1 MSPVGRRRLDRA
13 LVDRGLAE
21 SRQQA
26 ASLIEQSVV
35 LVSGT
40 VADKPA
46 RLVAA
51 GEPIELLGPTPRY
64 VSRGGEKLRAALD
77 RFSID
82 VTGARALDAGASTGG
97 FTDCLLQSGAAS
109 VVALDVGRAQLHDRL
124 RRDSRVI
131 NLEQHD
137 VRDATL
143 DSVGGIP
150 VDVVTADLSF
160 ISLARTIPSLTGEVA
175 ARGAT
180 VVVLAKPQF
189 EAGRV
194 EASRG
199 KGIIRDPD
207 IHRRTL
213 GEVASALTGS
223 GAAIMGAMPSP
234 ITGQAGNIEFLL
246 HAVAHP
252 TGGIRPS
259 ASDIESML
267 DAAVAEA
274 HQPGDPT

>member
-1 MSPVGRRRLDRA
+1 M
-13 LVDRGLAE
+13 DRGLAE

>member
-1 MSPVGRRRLDRA
+1 M
-13 LVDRGLAE
+13 DRGLAD
-21 SRQQA
+21 SRRQA
-26 ASLIEQSVV
+26 ANLIDQRLV
-35 LVSGT
+35 LVSGA

-51 GEPIELLGPTPRY
+51 GEPIELLGPAPRY

-109 VVALDVGRAQLHDRL
+109 VLAVDVGRAQLHDRL
-124 RRDSRVI
+124 RQDARVT

-137 VRDATL
+137 IRDVTLAT
-143 DSVGGIP
+143 VGGVP
-150 VDVVTADLSF
+150 VEVVTADLSF

-175 ARGAT
+175 APGAT

-199 KGIIRDPD
+199 KGVIRDPD

-213 GEVASALTGS
+213 GEVASALTAS
-223 GAAIMGAMPSP
+223 GAAIMGVMPSP

-246 HAVAHP
+246 HAVARAP
-252 TGGIRPS
+252 EGSRPWR
-259 ASDIESML
+259 ADIESML

-274 HQPGDPT
+274 HPPGDPK

>member
-1 MSPVGRRRLDRA
+1 M
-13 LVDRGLAE
+13 DRGLAE
-21 SRQQA
+21 SRHQA
-26 ASLIEQSVV
+26 AGLIDQGLV

-40 VADKPA
+40 LADKPA

-51 GEPIELLGPTPRY
+51 GEPIELLGPAPRF

-77 RFSID
+77 RFAID
-82 VTGARALDAGASTGG
+82 VAGARALDAGASTGG

-109 VVALDVGRAQLHDRL
+109 VAAVDVGRAQLHERL
-124 RRDSRVI
+124 RRDPRVV

-137 VRDATL
+137 IRDVTLETL
-143 DSVGGIP
+143 DGVA

-160 ISLARTIPSLTGEVA
+160 ISLARVVPWLTGEMA
-175 ARGAT
+175 APGAP

-199 KGIIRDPD
+199 KGVIRDPD
-207 IHRRTL
+207 VHRRTL
-213 GEVASALTGS
+213 GEVASALTAS

-252 TGGIRPS
+252 TGGIQPS
-259 ASDIESML
+259 RSDIDSML

-274 HQPGDPT
+274 HRPGPTGDPT

>member
-1 MSPVGRRRLDRA
+1 
-13 LVDRGLAE
+13 VDRGLAE

-26 ASLIEQSVV
+26 AGLIEQGLV
-35 LVSGT
+35 LVSGSR
-40 VADKPA
+40 ADKPA

-51 GEPIELLGPTPRY
+51 GEPVELLGPPPRY

-82 VTGARALDAGASTGG
+82 VAGARALDAGASTGG
-97 FTDCLLQSGAAS
+97 FTDCLLQAGAAS
-109 VVALDVGRAQLHDRL
+109 VIAVDVGRAQLHDRL
-124 RRDSRVI
+124 RRDTRVT

-137 VRDATL
+137 IRGVTLAT
-143 DSVGGIP
+143 VGGTA

-160 ISLARTIPSLTGEVA
+160 ISLARTVPWLTGEVA
-175 ARGAT
+175 GPGAA

-213 GEVASALTGS
+213 GEVASALTAS

-234 ITGQAGNIEFLL
+234 MTGQAGNIEFLL

-252 TGGIRPS
+252 TGPILPS
-259 ASDIESML
+259 GSDVESMV
-267 DAAVAEA
+267 DAAVDEA
-274 HQPGDPT
+274 HRSADPGETT

>member
-1 MSPVGRRRLDRA
+1 M
-13 LVDRGLAE
+13 
-21 SRQQA
+21 
-26 ASLIEQSVV
+26 IEQSRV
-35 LVSGT
+35 LVSGA

-51 GEPIELLGPTPRY
+51 GEPIEVRGPPARY
-64 VSRGGEKLRAALD
+64 VSRGGEKLQAALD
-77 RFSID
+77 RFAID
-82 VTGARALDAGASTGG
+82 VRGARALDAGASTGG

-109 VVALDVGRAQLHDRL
+109 VVAIDVGRAQLHDRL
-124 RRDSRVI
+124 RRDSRVTS
-131 NLEQHD
+131 LEQHD
-137 VRDATL
+137 IREVTLAT
-143 DSVGGIP
+143 VGGVP

-160 ISLARTIPSLTGEVA
+160 ISLARTVPFLTGEVA
-175 ARGAT
+175 APGAT

-189 EAGRV
+189 EAGRA

-213 GEVASALTGS
+213 GEVASALAGS

-246 HAVAHP
+246 CAVAHP
-252 TGGIRPS
+252 PAGAQPS
-259 ASDIESML
+259 APRIDSLL
-267 DAAVAEA
+267 DAAVEEA
-274 HQPGDPT
+274 HRPGQPGVGR

>member
-1 MSPVGRRRLDRA
+1 M
-13 LVDRGLAE
+13 DRGLAE

-26 ASLIEQSVV
+26 AGLIEQGLV

-40 VADKPA
+40 RADKPA
-46 RLVAA
+46 RMVAA
-51 GEPIELLGPTPRY
+51 AEPVELLGPAPRY

-77 RFSID
+77 RFSIQ
-82 VTGARALDAGASTGG
+82 VAGARVLDAGASTGG
-97 FTDCLLQSGAAS
+97 FTDCLLQAGAAS
-109 VVALDVGRAQLHDRL
+109 VVAVDVGRGQLHDRL
-124 RRDSRVI
+124 RRDPRVT

-137 VRDATL
+137 IRDVTLATI
-143 DSVGGIP
+143 GGRA
-150 VDVVTADLSF
+150 VEVVTADLSF
-160 ISLARTIPSLTGEVA
+160 ISLARTVPWLTGELA
-175 ARGAT
+175 APGAT

-199 KGIIRDPD
+199 KGVIRDPD

-213 GEVASALTGS
+213 GEVASALTAS

-234 ITGQAGNIEFLL
+234 ITGPAGNIEFLL

-252 TGGIRPS
+252 TGTILPS
-259 ASDIESML
+259 LADVGSML

-274 HQPGDPT
+274 HRSADGGDPS

>member
-1 MSPVGRRRLDRA
+1 M
-13 LVDRGLAE
+13 DRGLAE

-26 ASLIEQSVV
+26 AGLIEQGLV

-40 VADKPA
+40 QADKPA

-51 GEPIELLGPTPRY
+51 GEPVEVVGPAPRY
-64 VSRGGEKLRAALD
+64 VSRGGGKLRAALD
-77 RFSID
+77 RFAID
-82 VTGARALDAGASTGG
+82 VAGTRALDAGASTGG
-97 FTDCLLQSGAAS
+97 FTDCLLQAGAAS
-109 VVALDVGRAQLHDRL
+109 VVAIDVGRGQLHDRL
-124 RRDSRVI
+124 RRDPRVT
-131 NLEQHD
+131 NLEQQDIRD
-137 VRDATL
+137 VTLAT
-143 DSVGGIP
+143 VGGTP
-150 VDVVTADLSF
+150 VGVVTADLSF
-160 ISLARTIPSLTGEVA
+160 ISLARTIPWLTGELAGPGA
-175 ARGAT
+175 A

-194 EASRG
+194 EASQG

-213 GEVASALTGS
+213 GEVASALTAS

-252 TGGIRPS
+252 TGTVLASRP
-259 ASDIESML
+259 DIESML
-267 DAAVAEA
+267 DVAVAEA
-274 HQPGDPT
+274 HRSAATGDPP